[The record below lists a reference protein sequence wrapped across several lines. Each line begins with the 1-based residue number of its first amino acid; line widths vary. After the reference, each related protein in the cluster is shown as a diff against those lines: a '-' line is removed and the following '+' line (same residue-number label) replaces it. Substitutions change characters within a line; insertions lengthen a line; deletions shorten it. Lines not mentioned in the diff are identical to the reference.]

1 MRQLQLSAETWAH
14 ADPAALRHRADVV
27 SADGRGV
34 FGVPL
39 VRLQGGLATVP
50 QRASAPAPVA
60 RWAHPVFRCFL
71 HLLLAAV
78 VLQAVEEVVVGTHE
92 EEAAR
97 SF

>member
-1 MRQLQLSAETWAH
+1 MHQLQLSAETWAH
-14 ADPAALRHRADVV
+14 ASPAALRHRADVV
-27 SADGRGV
+27 SADGRSV
-34 FGVPL
+34 FGVLL
-39 VRLQGGLATVP
+39 VRLRCGLTTVL

-60 RWAHPVFRCFL
+60 RWAHPVLRCFL
-71 HLLLAAV
+71 HLLLAAE